1 MAFAGCSQAEDEAQR
16 TFGQVG
22 LVRVW
27 NDRGFEQGSRF
38 QRIFVSK
45 MRPEQKSSFLG
56 QFSAPR
62 QKLLRM
68 FETAL
73 EELARLAVSFA
84 EFGFHLLQQRAH
96 FVFGECHDPRADF
109 LYASLTRRI
118 EKTNQNA
125 G

>member
-1 MAFAGCSQAEDEAQR
+1 
-16 TFGQVG
+16 
-22 LVRVW
+22 
-27 NDRGFEQGSRF
+27 
-38 QRIFVSK
+38 

-56 QFSAPR
+56 QFFAPR

-96 FVFGECHDPRADF
+96 LVFGECHDPRADF
-109 LYASLTRRI
+109 LCASLTRRI
-118 EKTNQNA
+118 EWANQNA
-125 G
+125 GRVRAQSEAGAMNRNGGHEFEMLFRGLIK